1 MRVLIDGDA
10 SPIKEI
16 AINICKEFKICCIIY
31 LDYAHEYTSDYTEV
45 IFCDKHKDS
54 VDLRISNDCIK
65 NDIVVTQDYGLA
77 TLILSK
83 GGVVVHN
90 NGYIIDDKNIDS
102 LLESRY
108 IGNKLRSKTRIK
120 GPKKRTIDDDIKFS
134 KILRFLLGGKYE

>member
-10 SPIKEI
+10 SPVKEL
-16 AINICKEFKICCIIY
+16 AINICKEFNIKCIIY
-31 LDYAHEYTSDYTEV
+31 LDYAHEYESDYADV

-54 VDLRISNDCIK
+54 VDLRISNDCMK
-65 NDIVVTQDYGLA
+65 DDIVITQDYGLA

-90 NGYIIDDKNIDS
+90 NGYIINNNNIDS

-108 IGNKLRSKTRIK
+108 LGNKLRGKTRIK
-120 GPKKRTIDDDIKFS
+120 GPRKRTIDDDIKFS
-134 KILRFLLGGKYE
+134 NTLRFLLGG

>member
-10 SPIKEI
+10 SPVKEL
-16 AINICKEFKICCIIY
+16 AINICKEFNKCCIIY
-31 LDYAHEYTSDYTEV
+31 LDYAHEYESDYADV

-54 VDLRISNDCIK
+54 VDLRISNDCMK
-65 NDIVVTQDYGLA
+65 DDIVITQDYGLA

-90 NGYIIDDKNIDS
+90 NGYIINNNNIDS

-108 IGNKLRSKTRIK
+108 LGNKLRGKTRIK
-120 GPKKRTIDDDIKFS
+120 GPRKRTIDDDIKFS
-134 KILRFLLGGKYE
+134 NTLRFLLGG